1 MMTTGDILIV
11 DDERDIRALIGA
23 TLRDEGYPTVEA
35 ATAGEARDILAAK
48 PPGLAIFDIWMR
60 DSDMDGLELLEWAK
74 GVYPELPVL
83 MISGHGT
90 IETAVEAI
98 RNGAFDFIE
107 KPFKE
112 DRLLLMVQRALEVS
126 RLERENAELRQKVS
140 GDSEAELVGVSSS
153 IKNTRTAIERL
164 RRRQAG
170 FSSAARMAPERNW
183 RHGSSIIA
191 RTGVMPGSS
200 SPTARDSVRRVP
212 MASCLVPKMS
222 APPGALSDC
231 SSRRTRERSISMR
244 SAICR
249 LKPRGRSFERSPNRG
264 SAGWAATRRFRSMCG
279 SSRRLAAT
287 WRLKLPKG
295 VFARIST
302 TGWVWYRCRCL
313 PLPSDARTSRILR
326 AISSIS
332 SRVAPGWAGQIR

>member
-140 GDSEAELVGVSSS
+140 SDSEAELVGVSSS
-153 IKNTRTAIERL
+153 IKNTRTAIERIAPTASRVL
-164 RRRQAG
+164 ISG
-170 FSSAARMAPERNW
+170 PNGSGKELAARVIHHRSDRRDARFIVANCARLSPESADGELF
-183 RHGSSIIA
+183 GSEN
-191 RTGVMPGSS
+191 VGS
-200 SPTARDSVRRVP
+200 
-212 MASCLVPKMS
+212 
-222 APPGALSDC
+222 
-231 SSRRTRERSISMR
+231 
-244 SAICR
+244 
-249 LKPRGRSFERSPNRG
+249 
-264 SAGWAATRRFRSMCG
+264 TRRIVGLF
-279 SSRRLAAT
+279 
-287 WRLKLPKG
+287 
-295 VFARIST
+295 
-302 TGWVWYRCRCL
+302 
-313 PLPSDARTSRILR
+313 
-326 AISSIS
+326 
-332 SRVAPGWAGQIR
+332 